1 MSMNEIKELNY
12 QSSDLKALSKHPEM
26 QIASQN
32 FIALSKTLVFAKAEV
47 KDKFPL
53 IIEFRLRSK
62 SFTFFTF

>member
-1 MSMNEIKELNY
+1 MSMHEIKELNY
-12 QSSDLKALSKHPEM
+12 QSSDLKALSKYPEV

-32 FIALSKTLVFAKAEV
+32 FIALSFMVLAKAEV

-53 IIEFRLRSK
+53 IIAFRLRSK